1 VEEVRK
7 VLALIRSLKEEGQ
20 TMMVI
25 SHDLEHVFAVSDR
38 IAVMRSGRIQAI
50 RRTAD
55 VTKTDI
61 VRLIVGDIEE
71 SAA

>member
-1 VEEVRK
+1 MRK
-7 VLALIRSLKEEGQ
+7 VLALIQTLRRERQ
-20 TMMVI
+20 TMLII
-25 SHDLEHVFAVSDR
+25 SHDLEHVLQVADR
-38 IAVMRSGRIQAI
+38 IAVMRSGAVQAVVE
-50 RRTAD
+50 AKD